1 MSGYA
6 LPLLLAVASAAMMYF
21 CCVRPMR
28 RSAAGHAGPERQ
40 AAARS
45 CCGAPGAQSAPDAD
59 VDAEIKRLREEVR
72 LLRHEA
78 DLRSDDTGQPVKEEI
93 R

>member
-6 LPLLLAVASAAMMYF
+6 LPLLLAVASAAMLYF
-21 CCVRPMR
+21 CCVRPIR
-28 RSAAGHAGPERQ
+28 RGTAGHAGPARE
-40 AAARS
+40 AAVRS
-45 CCGAPGAQSAPDAD
+45 CCGAPGAQTAPDTD

-72 LLRHEA
+72 LLRCEA
-78 DLRSDDTGQPVKEEI
+78 DLRSDDTGHPVKGEI